1 MSNRTPY
8 EDAPTEETVR
18 RVRSLDL
25 RSSTSLRTPPEHAD
39 PIFTPIF
46 TSAFL
51 ALNFSAAASAFLAS
65 AATAI
70 ATTAVT
76 PGIDIMRRA

>member
-1 MSNRTPY
+1 MSNRSRY
-8 EDAPTEETVR
+8 EDAPADETVR
-18 RVRSLDL
+18 RIRRSDL
-25 RSSTSLRTPPEHAD
+25 QSSTSLRTPPQHAD

-76 PGIDIMRRA
+76 PGIDLTRRA